1 MFLSSPYSSRLFL
14 IFSIFPL
21 SRDISG
27 HQCLAVWLGEASSIN
42 KTKPK
47 TRTQLFND
55 HILLAEKQSGSISKL
70 NGMERKDFWKRC
82 HHVCHGGIFSGVLRL
97 LFCPA
102 VTPAF
107 LHYRATWLTPE
118 LHQMWI
124 CSGTAIQRHLAL
136 HTGSVLSEGE
146 QLIKEFTQDYVI

>member
-27 HQCLAVWLGEASSIN
+27 HQCLAVRLGEASSIN

-70 NGMERKDFWKRC
+70 NGMERKDFWNCC
-82 HHVCHGGIFSGVLRL
+82 HHVCHGGIFLVPCCAFCSALLLLRP
-97 LFCPA
+97 FYTTERHDWPQSYTKCGSAP
-102 VTPAF
+102 VRPSS
-107 LHYRATWLTPE
+107 ATWRFTLE
-118 LHQMWI
+118 AFW
-124 CSGTAIQRHLAL
+124 
-136 HTGSVLSEGE
+136 V
-146 QLIKEFTQDYVI
+146 KESS